1 MDGWALIHTLSSN
14 NSTFQWGCCQMFWF
28 WMRCGPSWL
37 YCTFQ
42 QILLSVPR
50 PLSGPYG
57 AGVTLL
63 PVDWRGFWQYLKYVF
78 VFSIQQRKELAWN
91 GFLFCLYAF
100 WKAHI
105 FLKKCTRVGVW
116 TRSVY
121 SELSLRQQVLEII
134 WQNAQINLQKS
145 MIKGQIHPQTF
156 REKYLCSSFSQQ
168 TFLNQIIFMWI
179 PSVIELML
187 RKREIILNL

>member
-1 MDGWALIHTLSSN
+1 MYMDGWALIHTLSSN

-105 FLKKCTRVGVW
+105 FLKKMHLCGCVDQVCLFWVKLTPACVGNNMAK
-116 TRSVY
+116 RP
-121 SELSLRQQVLEII
+121 
-134 WQNAQINLQKS
+134 NKS
-145 MIKGQIHPQTF
+145 PKIHDQRTNTPPNFQ
-156 REKYLCSSFSQQ
+156 
-168 TFLNQIIFMWI
+168 
-179 PSVIELML
+179 
-187 RKREIILNL
+187 RKVSM